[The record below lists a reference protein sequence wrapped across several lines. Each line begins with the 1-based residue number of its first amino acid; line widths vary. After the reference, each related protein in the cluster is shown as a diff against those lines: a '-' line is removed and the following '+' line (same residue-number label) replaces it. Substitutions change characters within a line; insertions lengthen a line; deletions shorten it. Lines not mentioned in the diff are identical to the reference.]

1 MKKTLVVMA
10 ALAAASAVGVTT
22 AVLAPTAA
30 FAAEGQKLSSGV
42 LKPLKSVETAMK
54 EQKWDEALTYVR
66 EAQAVQPQTPYDTFI
81 IDERAWYIQYQLK
94 DYAGAAQA
102 LERSVNSGFLAPEDL
117 PGKLKALTQL
127 NYQIKNYPKAIEFGN
142 RYLETT
148 PDDREIAKFVAYS
161 YYNEKDYAHARD
173 AAQKL
178 LAGQTPP
185 DEQLLVLVLSC
196 YQGLNDDAGTVKTVE
211 EIVRY
216 YPSQKYWSG
225 LLTIQLYQ
233 TKSDRELR
241 ILFRL
246 MQQTDTLDKAD
257 EFTEMANVLF
267 TGGFPA
273 EAQRILEQ
281 GLAANVLSGEA
292 LTRAKANLERYKT
305 SAAADS
311 KELPK
316 ADAMLAAA
324 KSGNEMVAIGKLYFS
339 SADYAKAA
347 DAIRK
352 GLARGGVADTD
363 EANAL
368 LGIALVRSGHAAD
381 ALAPFGAVTDAK
393 FAAVTRL
400 WVLYVNSSAAGAAA
414 ASATPDAGTG

>member
-161 YYNEKDYAHARD
+161 YYNDKDYARARD

-178 LAGQTPP
+178 IAAQTPP

-196 YQGLNDDAGTVKTVE
+196 YQGLNDDAGTVKAVE

-216 YPSQKYWSG
+216 YPSKKYWSN

-233 TKSDRELR
+233 TKSDRDLR

-246 MQQTDTLDKAD
+246 MEQTNTLDQAD
-257 EFTEMANVLF
+257 EYTEMANVLF
-267 TGGFPA
+267 TGGYPS
-273 EAQRILEQ
+273 EAARILEQ
-281 GLAANVLSGEA
+281 GVASNVLAGEA
-292 LTRAKANLERYKT
+292 LTRARTSLERYRAG
-305 SAAADS
+305 AAVDS
-311 KELPK
+311 KELPG
-316 ADAMLAAA
+316 AA
-324 KSGNEMVAIGKLYFS
+324 KALANARTGNEMVAIGKLYFS
-339 SADYAKAA
+339 SADYAKSA

-352 GLARGGVADTD
+352 GMAKGGVADTD

-368 LGIALVRSGHAAD
+368 LGIALVRSGNPAD
-381 ALAPFGAVTDAK
+381 AQAPFEAVTDAK
-393 FAAVTRL
+393 LAPVTRL
-400 WVLYVNSSAAGAAA
+400 WVLYVNSSARTAAAA
-414 ASATPDAGTG
+414 ASP